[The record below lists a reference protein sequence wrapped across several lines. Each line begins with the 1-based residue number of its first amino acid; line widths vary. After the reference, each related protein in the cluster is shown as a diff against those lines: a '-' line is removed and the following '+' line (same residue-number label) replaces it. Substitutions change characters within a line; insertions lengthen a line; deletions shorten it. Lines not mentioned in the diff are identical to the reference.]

1 MSHDSLTITALKNSV
16 FTVIDSVFTVTLL
29 VDAYFQ
35 QNCFN
40 DLAYSFTLT
49 CGVFVAGRA
58 VLAAQ
63 GLNPEAAEVPTEDN
77 PEAAEVSTQGTQ
89 SEDETAEP
97 DVPRES
103 SSSSAWSHADTLLL
117 IDTYRKYR
125 GMMRDPTKKKKE
137 VWKVIADKMNEVQK
151 SNKFSAFKCSKKW
164 NNLEIRYKGKR
175 DKPKKTGRGGGKE
188 WIYYQR
194 MDSIIG
200 NTASAAS
207 VSASCQ
213 AASETTKSDKP
224 LLAPDSDTSAEEE
237 QERAAATSVKSRDPQ
252 PATSRKRSRDQ
263 PPEWVKVMLENMEKN
278 QRERHEELTE
288 MLKRQEE
295 AMKERTQVMK
305 EVKDIFKAWVDKQ

>member
-125 GMMRDPTKKKKE
+125 GMMRDPTKKE
-137 VWKVIADKMNEVQK
+137 ERIME
-151 SNKFSAFKCSKKW
+151 
-164 NNLEIRYKGKR
+164 
-175 DKPKKTGRGGGKE
+175 
-188 WIYYQR
+188 
-194 MDSIIG
+194 
-200 NTASAAS
+200 
-207 VSASCQ
+207 
-213 AASETTKSDKP
+213 SDC
-224 LLAPDSDTSAEEE
+224 
-237 QERAAATSVKSRDPQ
+237 
-252 PATSRKRSRDQ
+252 
-263 PPEWVKVMLENMEKN
+263 
-278 QRERHEELTE
+278 
-288 MLKRQEE
+288 
-295 AMKERTQVMK
+295 
-305 EVKDIFKAWVDKQ
+305 